1 VSVALFHFSV
11 QLDVA
16 ARDAFFYG
24 WIGVDVFFVI
34 SGFVIPLS
42 LYGRGYTIQ
51 QFPQFMMRRLVRLEP
66 PYLASIILVLAAWH
80 LSAAT
85 AGSAASAPDYSWPQV
100 ASHLLYA
107 IPLTPFSWISPV
119 YWSLAYEF
127 VFYIV
132 TGLTFA
138 SLIRR
143 PIEWTVL
150 VAAAISALLYR
161 AESGFDVCI
170 VEFLIGIIVMRIVTG
185 EGNLT
190 RLLFWLCAS
199 IGVAFSAAGP
209 WVGVAVGLAAVA
221 ILLLRG
227 VQFGRWAIV
236 AGSLSYSLYLTHTSI
251 GVPIVNFAKSYTN
264 GLPSEIALMIVALV
278 TSIGFAYLFSRL
290 IERPSMRAARHIA
303 MQPQAADGS
312 VMMLPLDAVR
322 ERRGGRTANAIRA
335 S

>member
-1 VSVALFHFSV
+1 MEHGRISIIEAMRGLAAASVALFHFSV
-11 QLDVA
+11 QLDLA

-51 QFPQFMMRRLVRLEP
+51 QFPQFMMRRLVRREP
-66 PYLASIILVLAAWH
+66 PYLASIILVLAVWH
-80 LSAAT
+80 LSTAA
-85 AGSAASAPDYSWPQV
+85 AGPAAGAPDYSWPQV

-138 SLIRR
+138 SLIRQ

-150 VAAAISALLYR
+150 LAAVITALLYQVE
-161 AESGFDVCI
+161 AGFDVCV
-170 VEFLIGIIVMRIVTG
+170 VEFLIGIIVMRIATG
-185 EGNLT
+185 EGNRT

-199 IGVAFSAAGP
+199 IGVAFYTAGL
-209 WVGVAVGLAAVA
+209 WVGAAVGLAAAA

-227 VQFGRWAIV
+227 VELGRWAIIV
-236 AGSLSYSLYLTHTSI
+236 GSLSYSLYLTHTSV
-251 GVPIVNFAKSYTN
+251 GMPLVDLTKGYAK
-264 GLPSEIALMIVALV
+264 GLPFEVALMTAALV
-278 TSIGFAYLFSRL
+278 ASVGFAYLFSRL
-290 IERPSMRAARHIA
+290 VERPSIRASRHIA
-303 MQPQAADGS
+303 MQPQAA
-312 VMMLPLDAVR
+312 
-322 ERRGGRTANAIRA
+322 
-335 S
+335 

>member
-1 VSVALFHFSV
+1 MGHGRISAIEAMRGLAAASVALFHFSV
-11 QLDVA
+11 QLDAA

-24 WIGVDVFFVI
+24 WVGVDVFFVI

-66 PYLASIILVLAAWH
+66 PYIASIILVLAVWH
-80 LSAAT
+80 LSAT
-85 AGSAASAPDYSWPQV
+85 AAGTAASAPDYSWPQI

-150 VAAAISALLYR
+150 LAAAIATLLYWV
-161 AESGFDVCI
+161 ESAFDVCI
-170 VEFLIGIIVMRIVTG
+170 VEFLIGIIVMRIATG
-185 EGNLT
+185 QGNFT

-199 IGVAFSAAGP
+199 IGVAFYAAGP
-209 WVGVAVGLAAVA
+209 WVGVAVGLAAAA
-221 ILLLRG
+221 ILLLRD
-227 VQFGRWAIV
+227 VQLGRWAII

-251 GVPIVNFAKSYTN
+251 GMPIVDLAKKYAT
-264 GLPSEIALMIVALV
+264 GLPSEMALMAAVLV
-278 TSIGFAYLFSRL
+278 VSIGFAYLFSRL
-290 IERPSMRAARHIA
+290 VERPSIRASRHIA
-303 MQPQAADGS
+303 MQPQAA
-312 VMMLPLDAVR
+312 
-322 ERRGGRTANAIRA
+322 
-335 S
+335 

>member
-1 VSVALFHFSV
+1 MEHGRISIIEAMRGLAAASVALFHFSV
-11 QLDVA
+11 QLDLA

-51 QFPQFMMRRLVRLEP
+51 QFPQFMIRRLVRLEP
-66 PYLASIILVLAAWH
+66 PYLASIILVLAVWH
-80 LSAAT
+80 LSTAA
-85 AGSAASAPDYSWPQV
+85 AGPAAGAPDYSWPQV

-150 VAAAISALLYR
+150 LAAVITALLYR
-161 AESGFDVCI
+161 VEAGFDVCV
-170 VEFLIGIIVMRIVTG
+170 VEFLIGIIVMRIATG
-185 EGNLT
+185 EGNRP
-190 RLLFWLCAS
+190 RLLFWLCVS
-199 IGVAFSAAGP
+199 IGVTFYTAGL
-209 WVGVAVGLAAVA
+209 WVGAAVGLAAAA

-227 VQFGRWAIV
+227 VELGRWAIIV
-236 AGSLSYSLYLTHTSI
+236 GSLSYSLYLTHTSV
-251 GVPIVNFAKSYTN
+251 GMPLVDLTKGYAK
-264 GLPSEIALMIVALV
+264 GLPFEVALMTAALV
-278 TSIGFAYLFSRL
+278 ASVGFAYLFSRL
-290 IERPSMRAARHIA
+290 VERPSIRASRHIA
-303 MQPQAADGS
+303 MQPQAA
-312 VMMLPLDAVR
+312 
-322 ERRGGRTANAIRA
+322 
-335 S
+335 